1 MSSSWNWTPP
11 RNEGIWR
18 HGCAWLKPFF
28 VAAPWISLALMLAVF
43 GLASNRIALTPG
55 TTFNLPSAPNVGE
68 AAVTP
73 ELVALIMP
81 VTREAS
87 ALEETVVFFND
98 SRYVFSDSASTS
110 LFKNELI
117 NIATDLLKS
126 VKKLSACT
134 DNDAVASIVELEFPP
149 YIDFGYYKG
158 WLLESGESSQSFRWR
173 MHQSQGKKEILFV
186 ETEE

>member
-18 HGCAWLKPFF
+18 HGCAWLKPLF

-117 NIATDLLKS
+117 KRASETDTSSLLLLADKRVNAGELLRLVDLARESGIKS
-126 VKKLSACT
+126 VQIA
-134 DNDAVASIVELEFPP
+134 ERRE
-149 YIDFGYYKG
+149 
-158 WLLESGESSQSFRWR
+158 
-173 MHQSQGKKEILFV
+173 
-186 ETEE
+186 

>member
-1 MSSSWNWTPP
+1 
-11 RNEGIWR
+11 
-18 HGCAWLKPFF
+18 
-28 VAAPWISLALMLAVF
+28 MLAVF

-81 VTREAS
+81 VTRAAS

-117 NIATDLLKS
+117 KLASETDTSSLLLLADKRVNAGELLRLVDLARESGIKS
-126 VKKLSACT
+126 VQIA
-134 DNDAVASIVELEFPP
+134 ERRE
-149 YIDFGYYKG
+149 
-158 WLLESGESSQSFRWR
+158 
-173 MHQSQGKKEILFV
+173 
-186 ETEE
+186 